1 MSKIIGIDLGTTN
14 SCVSIFEGDKTKII
28 ENSNGSRTTPSV
40 VAYKDKEVLVGESAK
55 RQAVTNP
62 KNTLF
67 AIKRLIGRKYE
78 DEEVQKELNSSP
90 FEIVKHSNG
99 DAWVK
104 VNGETISPQQVS
116 AEILKYLKK
125 TAEDYLGEAVTRAVI
140 TVPAYFDDAQRQA
153 TKDAGKL
160 AGLEVERI
168 INEPTSA
175 ALAYGEDKKKTG
187 KIAVY
192 DLGGGTFD
200 VSIIEIDEE
209 SGDKTIEVLST
220 NGDTKLGGEDFDNIL
235 INYVVEEFKKE
246 QGIDLFKDS
255 MAKQRI
261 KEACEKAKIELS
273 NTLETDINLPYIT
286 ADSTG
291 PKHLMIKI
299 TRAKFESLVGE
310 LVERS
315 IIPCQ
320 KALDDA
326 KLTAD
331 QIDEVILVGGMTRMP
346 LVQQKVAEFFGKEPR
361 KDINP
366 DEAVSIGAAIQG
378 SVLSGHKTDLLLL
391 DVTPLSLGLEV
402 KNGGMSVLIKR
413 NTAIPTKAT
422 EVFTTAEDNQDTVT
436 ISIYQG
442 ERPIA
447 KYNKLLDR
455 FDLTGIPPLR
465 SGEAQIEVTFD
476 INVDGILKVTA
487 AEKSTGRKSELTVKS
502 SSGLSEEE
510 IQNIIRDGEL
520 NKAQDE
526 DRVKLIQERNRIE
539 YALHELFR
547 DNKESLYSDEVQEAL
562 KDLRAELTNGD
573 DFTKLSNKYMKVRE
587 LVAEEDRKRN
597 AKSEEKTESAQTTTT
612 NTEGSEN
619 VEEAT
624 FEEVKEDK

>member
-378 SVLSGHKTDLLLL
+378 SVLSGHKKDLLLL

-573 DFTKLSNKYMKVRE
+573 DFTKLSDKYMKVRE

>member
-331 QIDEVILVGGMTRMP
+331 QIDEVILVGGMTRML

-378 SVLSGHKTDLLLL
+378 SVLSGHKKDLLLL

-562 KDLRAELTNGD
+562 KDLRTELTNGD
-573 DFTKLSNKYMKVRE
+573 DFTKLSDKYMKVRE

-597 AKSEEKTESAQTTTT
+597 VKSEEKTEAEQTTT
-612 NTEGSEN
+612 NTENSEN

>member
-562 KDLRAELTNGD
+562 KDLRVELTNGD
-573 DFTKLSNKYMKVRE
+573 DFTKLSDKYMKVRE

-597 AKSEEKTESAQTTTT
+597 VKSEEKTEAEQTTT
-612 NTEGSEN
+612 NTENSEN

>member
-573 DFTKLSNKYMKVRE
+573 DFTKLSDKYMKVRE